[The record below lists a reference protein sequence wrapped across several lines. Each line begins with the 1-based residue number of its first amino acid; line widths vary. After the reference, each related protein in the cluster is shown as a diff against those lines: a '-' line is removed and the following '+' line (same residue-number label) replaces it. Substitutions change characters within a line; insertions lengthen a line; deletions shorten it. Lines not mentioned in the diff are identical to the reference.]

1 MGPFWTNGKHFH
13 RRHPKTARYKNSPLQ
28 YTEYEKEN
36 RIQMWLKLE
45 ETDNSLIREKHKPNS
60 EKEKMFIFLAI

>member
-1 MGPFWTNGKHFH
+1 MTNIFTGGILRQQDK
-13 RRHPKTARYKNSPLQ
+13 KSPLQ